1 MTSILALPV
10 KWLDK
15 ALVQFLK
22 SAIKANSPEFAAKL
36 IDHGATVDLDVIT
49 LLSAES
55 HPELVKIIAQEIR
68 PWHRR
73 FEIGEWKYVQALTE
87 FGDSSTL
94 QKYLYSYPTASVKGL
109 SHAIMAGKMDIVSC
123 LLAAGVGQFYN
134 PYDDKVTALEAAVR
148 TRNLD
153 LVDLLLKYGAP
164 PCDNGALRAA
174 VLVGCD
180 VVETLLRSALR
191 SPPYGKA
198 GFGIPALQL
207 AIEHKNATI
216 VDLLLR
222 NEVPTHQP
230 YRDPIPGHLGYRS
243 DRLTSPGP
251 YGSYS
256 EHIITALQTALQHDL
271 STDLRILKAVL
282 ASTPKDSLNNLPTL
296 DTETSAL
303 EYAIR
308 KQNAAAVNLLL
319 EIGVDVDVKITRHH
333 HSTPLNAAIENG
345 DIILVQ
351 KLIEKGASVNSAT
364 HKVYG
369 HTALQTAAS
378 CGYIPIARHLISCGA
393 DVNAAG
399 SLHGGTAL
407 ELAAQNCRV
416 DMIHLL
422 VEEGVQLIGNGNHQF
437 ERAKEMAIE
446 RSHLMVVKLL
456 ENLHKTQVESLGLGQ
471 ATMLEP
477 SGVISDIEQLGQTI
491 WDANDVLLTSN
502 NVGDEAP
509 FESWYLP
516 EMDGEFD
523 IEQNDFLIGLTDL
536 S

>member
-1 MTSILALPV
+1 M
-10 KWLDK
+10 
-15 ALVQFLK
+15 
-22 SAIKANSPEFAAKL
+22 
-36 IDHGATVDLDVIT
+36 
-49 LLSAES
+49 
-55 HPELVKIIAQEIR
+55 
-68 PWHRR
+68 
-73 FEIGEWKYVQALTE
+73 
-87 FGDSSTL
+87 
-94 QKYLYSYPTASVKGL
+94 
-109 SHAIMAGKMDIVSC
+109 
-123 LLAAGVGQFYN
+123 
-134 PYDDKVTALEAAVR
+134 
-148 TRNLD
+148 
-153 LVDLLLKYGAP
+153 
-164 PCDNGALRAA
+164 
-174 VLVGCD
+174 
-180 VVETLLRSALR
+180 
-191 SPPYGKA
+191 
-198 GFGIPALQL
+198 
-207 AIEHKNATI
+207 
-216 VDLLLR
+216 
-222 NEVPTHQP
+222 
-230 YRDPIPGHLGYRS
+230 
-243 DRLTSPGP
+243 
-251 YGSYS
+251 
-256 EHIITALQTALQHDL
+256 ITAL
-271 STDLRILKAVL
+271 
-282 ASTPKDSLNNLPTL
+282 LP
-296 DTETSAL
+296 
-303 EYAIR
+303 I
-308 KQNAAAVNLLL
+308 
-319 EIGVDVDVKITRHH
+319 
-333 HSTPLNAAIENG
+333 TPLNAAIENG

-509 FESWYLP
+509 FESWYSP